1 MAVYTLTQASP
12 ESADFTLAAD
22 GDIEVVI
29 ARESN
34 WVPSNVK
41 VSIKMET
48 TTNNFITIPQTE
60 FTRPDKGTYSFKAG
74 KFRFRLEG
82 ASAETSVTLSVK

>member
-34 WVPSNVK
+34 WHPSNAK
-41 VSIKMET
+41 VFILVET
-48 TTNNFITIPQTE
+48 TPNNFITVPQTE
-60 FTRPDKGTYSFKAG
+60 FSRPDKGTYSFKAG

-82 ASAETSVTLSVK
+82 ASEHASVTLSVK